1 MKSLPKHWLI
11 IAVILHL
18 LVAWFSVGHYHDDEY
33 AQILNFATSKI
44 GMDMQSELM
53 WEFEAGVRSGF
64 QPFIAFLLSKATD
77 FVGIDSHFVLA
88 FIYRL
93 MSAIIS
99 LVATV
104 VFIKAIAKE
113 IDSNNAFKW
122 TVFFLFFSWILL
134 FINVRFS
141 SEGWAT
147 SFFILGF
154 GLFLLPS
161 PGSIQRYLAVGFFL
175 GLAFLARYQV
185 GFMLFG
191 LGLWMLFIH
200 RIKYINLFYILS
212 AGLFTL
218 ILGAGFDWWLYAEP
232 TVSSWQY
239 FKWHYDGLTSASG
252 GISKTVYEPW
262 WFYIQYS
269 SLQLIPPISLLL
281 PIAIVAFWIFFP
293 VHPITWLTIPFVF
306 FHTYF
311 GHKEMRYLFPLL
323 PFAPVMFAMLSIH
336 LNQRF
341 GLMNLKFIKYP
352 WLSILGISIFV
363 NSILVIL
370 TLSLPASKEV
380 ALWQNCLSP
389 IAAEKPSMLLVLDQ
403 DGSYSDPAELNL
415 DFYNT
420 INLQINSVKD
430 ENEIKEIIEQHPS
443 KQILYASRKRNRSQ
457 QMDAANLSYELTCQA
472 LPNWILKININNWT
486 SRTSMWRVWTIK
498 KH

>member
-1 MKSLPKHWLI
+1 MNSLPRYWLTTAI
-11 IAVILHL
+11 ILHL
-18 LVAWFSVGHYHDDEY
+18 IAAWMSVGHYHDDEY

-44 GMDMQSELM
+44 GMDMQSQLM

-64 QPFIAFLLSKATD
+64 QPFIAFLIAKVTD
-77 FVGIDSHFVLA
+77 FVGINSPFILA
-88 FIYRL
+88 FFYRL
-93 MSAIIS
+93 LSAIIS
-99 LVATV
+99 LAATV
-104 VFIKAIAKE
+104 VFIKAIAGE
-113 IDSNNAFKW
+113 ISSKNAFKW
-122 TVFFLFFSWILL
+122 TVFFLLFSWILL

-147 SFFILGF
+147 SFFILGY

-161 PGSIQRYLAVGFFL
+161 PANIQRYLAVGFFL
-175 GLAFLARYQV
+175 GLAFLARYQI

-200 RIKYINLFYILS
+200 RINYMNLLTIMI

-218 ILGAGFDWWLYAEP
+218 VLGAGFDWWLYGEP

-252 GISKTVYEPW
+252 GISKLVYEPW
-262 WFYIQYS
+262 WFYIQYAA
-269 SLQLIPPISLLL
+269 LQLIPPITLLI
-281 PIAIVAFWIFFP
+281 PIVVVGFWIFFP
-293 VHPITWLTIPFVF
+293 IHPITWLTIPFVF

-323 PFAPVMFAMLSIH
+323 PFAPVMFAMLCIH

-341 GLMNLKFIKYP
+341 SIMNFKFIKYS
-352 WLSILGISIFV
+352 WYSILGISVLV
-363 NSILVIL
+363 NIILVIL

-380 ALWQNCLSP
+380 ALWQSCLSP
-389 IAAEKPSMLLVLDQ
+389 IASERATMLLVLDQ

-420 INLQINSVKD
+420 NHLPIKSIKD
-430 ENEIKEIIEQHPS
+430 ENEIKAIIEQYPN
-443 KQILYASRKRNRSQ
+443 KQILYASRKRNRSKQ
-457 QMDAANLSYELTCQA
+457 LDAAKLSYELACQA

-486 SRTSMWRVWTIK
+486 SRASMWRIWLIDK
-498 KH
+498 